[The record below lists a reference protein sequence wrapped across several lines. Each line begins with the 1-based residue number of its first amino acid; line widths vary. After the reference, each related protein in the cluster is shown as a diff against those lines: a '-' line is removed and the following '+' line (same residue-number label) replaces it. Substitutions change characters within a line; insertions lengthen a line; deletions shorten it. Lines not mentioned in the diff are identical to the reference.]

1 MKRKETTMDK
11 RKRSGKV
18 GRGMGRGARA
28 AVEAVPPSAPHFDLC
43 GFAGKTPAQI
53 RAEVCDGLERIARE
67 KAEAKEAE
75 TQGRVP
81 ACPENIQAQFAKLG
95 FEIVNPGG
103 MEGPLED
110 WFATVTA
117 ARYVCER
124 RLRHAL
130 GTWEGFVAAEEK
142 MARELN
148 PNAVPLS
155 RKAVEAVVAARLE
168 VLLAEEG
175 KDLGAWVKT
184 AWRWFGGSRKGKRRS
199 YSVKMLQRVEDLVE
213 KGAKVSAAV
222 STVLQEK
229 YKRDPTPAEVESFR
243 QSYYARRR
251 KPKV

>member
-1 MKRKETTMDK
+1 MDK

-117 ARYVCER
+117 ARYVWER

-168 VLLAEEG
+168 VLLAERVRIWG
-175 KDLGAWVKT
+175 RGSKPHG
-184 AWRWFGGSRKGKRRS
+184 GGSEGVERESAGAIPSRCYRGSRTWWKRE
-199 YSVKMLQRVEDLVE
+199 QR
-213 KGAKVSAAV
+213 
-222 STVLQEK
+222 
-229 YKRDPTPAEVESFR
+229 
-243 QSYYARRR
+243 
-251 KPKV
+251 